1 MWTQNQDDQEK
12 QIYGVMLKWELNLNW
27 KILISI
33 VFLNLILIFPS
44 TGLTSKKPP
53 GAFKTETI
61 RELWQACS
69 VAHQS
74 MNTPQHIYYQLC
86 DCAVDVM
93 RVNYDNVTKIQHMSV
108 EESEKLAAIVKLNC
122 NEWRFNG

>member
-1 MWTQNQDDQEK
+1 MV
-12 QIYGVMLKWELNLNW
+12 IRLKWKSNLNW
-27 KILISI
+27 KIVILSVFLSLSLISI
-33 VFLNLILIFPS
+33 S
-44 TGLTSKKPP
+44 TVVTSKEWP
-53 GAFKTETI
+53 GNFKTEHI

-93 RVNYDNVTKIQHMSV
+93 RTNYDNVTKVQKMTL
-108 EESEKLAAIVKLNC
+108 EESKQFAVIVRLNC
-122 NEWRFNG
+122 NKWKFNG

>member
-1 MWTQNQDDQEK
+1 MKDQDQ
-12 QIYGVMLKWELNLNW
+12 QSGHTVKWRLFLNL
-27 KILISI
+27 KILILS
-33 VFLNLILIFPS
+33 VFLSLILLYPS
-44 TGLTSKKPP
+44 TAVTSEKSP
-53 GAFKTETI
+53 GPFKTEHI

-93 RVNYDNVTKIQHMSV
+93 RVNYDNVTKIQYMST
-108 EESEKLAAIVKLNC
+108 EEAKKLAVIVRLNC
-122 NEWRFNG
+122 NGWKFNG

>member
-1 MWTQNQDDQEK
+1 MKDQDTQS
-12 QIYGVMLKWELNLNW
+12 GHMVKWKL
-27 KILISI
+27 
-33 VFLNLILIFPS
+33 FLNLKIVILSVFLSLTLLYPS
-44 TGLTSKKPP
+44 IAVTSKKSP
-53 GAFKTETI
+53 GPFKTEHI

-93 RVNYDNVTKIQHMSV
+93 RVNYDNVTKIQHMST
-108 EESEKLAAIVKLNC
+108 EEAKKLATIVKLNC